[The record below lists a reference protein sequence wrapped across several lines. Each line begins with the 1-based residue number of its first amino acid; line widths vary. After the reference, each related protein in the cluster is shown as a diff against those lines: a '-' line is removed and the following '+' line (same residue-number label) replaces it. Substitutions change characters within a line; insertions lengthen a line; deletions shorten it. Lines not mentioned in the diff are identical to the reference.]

1 MLNEHLFNDKKDIQ
15 IARLK
20 MAIEDFKKYD
30 ERRKQYYAKKI
41 RRLQTLDEL
50 LREIEGAEKDDLR
63 KILLRQRADLARLN
77 KIIQVHN
84 IEERRSPEEL
94 SRLINIDTIKRQNET
109 YRENEKTM
117 QATID
122 ELTLKVKELKR
133 ELKALRRRTPHP

>member
-63 KILLRQRADLARLN
+63 KIILRQRADLARLN

-122 ELTLKVKELKR
+122 ELTLKVKELKH

>member
-63 KILLRQRADLARLN
+63 KIILRQRADLARLN

-84 IEERRSPEEL
+84 IEERRSPIPFWYESL
-94 SRLINIDTIKRQNET
+94 ET
-109 YRENEKTM
+109 M
-117 QATID
+117 
-122 ELTLKVKELKR
+122 
-133 ELKALRRRTPHP
+133 P

>member
-63 KILLRQRADLARLN
+63 KIILRQRADLARLN

-94 SRLINIDTIKRQNET
+94 SRLINIDAIKRQNET

-133 ELKALRRRTPHP
+133 ELKNLRRSTPHP

>member
-1 MLNEHLFNDKKDIQ
+1 M
-15 IARLK
+15 
-20 MAIEDFKKYD
+20 
-30 ERRKQYYAKKI
+30 
-41 RRLQTLDEL
+41 
-50 LREIEGAEKDDLR
+50 R
-63 KILLRQRADLARLN
+63 KIILRQRADLARLN

-133 ELKALRRRTPHP
+133 ELKNLRRRPPPP

>member
-63 KILLRQRADLARLN
+63 KIILRQRADLARLN

-94 SRLINIDTIKRQNET
+94 SCLINIDTIKRQNET